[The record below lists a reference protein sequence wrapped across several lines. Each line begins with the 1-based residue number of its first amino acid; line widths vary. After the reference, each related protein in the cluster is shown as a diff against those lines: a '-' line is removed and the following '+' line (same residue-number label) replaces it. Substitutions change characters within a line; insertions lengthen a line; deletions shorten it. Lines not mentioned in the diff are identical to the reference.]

1 MRRICGFWL
10 NSPAKPAKYVQL
22 DRRCSGT
29 PGETIMKRPIKVCS
43 IKSLLWHAA
52 AVLVCSWAACGPAAG
67 ATGPHYVVTNDDA
80 APFFVS
86 GVTFYTVG
94 AGGLLT
100 LQQEVP
106 TGGSGI
112 GGGYFAANRV
122 AVLDTGSTACVYA
135 SEASKGD
142 IVGIVVSTLQVGGS
156 AFGSIT
162 DTGTSNG
169 IGLAVNAQYLYASFT
184 DSSTI
189 GTFQVLPGCNLT
201 FLNDVSVSGLNLG
214 IVAGM
219 AIHGDIMI
227 ATYDDGSIESFDISN
242 GTPVSNGDKQN
253 TTAYLSSQG
262 ATYPNSIDITKDGHY
277 ALFGDTSTSTVV
289 EVSDISSGK
298 LTKTVAYTLGTAIN
312 SSNIMLSP
320 DETLLYI
327 GNTQGDSVTAA
338 YFNASTGK
346 LTAGCTSGPL
356 KHYVSAWSYLASLG
370 VETTT
375 GTGGV
380 LYVAEFGS
388 GSGIAMVAVSSSGA
402 QCTLTEMPKSP
413 VVDPNSTALLSIATY
428 PPRSF

>member
-1 MRRICGFWL
+1 MKWFIKPWL
-10 NSPAKPAKYVQL
+10 LQ
-22 DRRCSGT
+22 
-29 PGETIMKRPIKVCS
+29 
-43 IKSLLWHAA
+43 AA
-52 AVLVCSWAACGPAAG
+52 AILVCISAARGPAAAG
-67 ATGPHYVVTNDDA
+67 ASGPHYVVTNDDTV
-80 APFFVS
+80 PFFVS
-86 GVTFYTVG
+86 GVTFYSVDSSG
-94 AGGLLT
+94 HLALK
-100 LQQEVP
+100 QQVS
-106 TGGSGI
+106 TGGSGN

-122 AVLDTGSTACVYA
+122 VVLDTGTTACVYA

-142 IVGIVVSTLQVGGS
+142 IVGIVVSTLEVGGS

-162 DTGTSNG
+162 DTGASNG

-189 GTFQVLPGCNLT
+189 GTFQILPGCSLT
-201 FLNDVSVSGLNLG
+201 FLNDVSVSGLKSG

-219 AIHGDIMI
+219 AIHGNIMI

-253 TTAYLSSQG
+253 STGYVSSHG
-262 ATYPNSIDITKDGHY
+262 ATYPNSIDITQDGHY

-298 LTKTVAYTLGTAIN
+298 LAKTAMYTLGTAIN

-327 GNTQGDSVTAA
+327 INTQGDSITAA
-338 YFNASTGK
+338 YFDPSTGK
-346 LTAGCTSGPL
+346 LTAGCTSGRL
-356 KHYVSAWSYLASLG
+356 KHYVSSWSYLASLG
-370 VETTT
+370 LETTA

-388 GSGIAMVAVSSSGA
+388 GSGIAMIAVSSSAG
-402 QCTLTEMPKSP
+402 QCTLTEIQKSP
-413 VVDPNSTALLSIATY
+413 VIDPNSTALLSIATY